1 MRSRSELAYRVPQGC
16 KRFIA
21 LAGID
26 PHVLRQGQVQL
37 VITGDDQVLFDEE
50 VKGTGAPLKID
61 ISVQNVRVF
70 RLLVDY
76 GGNLD
81 SGDLVNLCDAKFTK

>member
-1 MRSRSELAYRVPQGC
+1 MIIS
-16 KRFIA
+16 
-21 LAGID
+21 
-26 PHVLRQGQVQL
+26 
-37 VITGDDQVLFDEE
+37 GDGQVLFDQE
-50 VKGTGAPLKID
+50 VKGTDGPLAID
-61 ISVQNVRVF
+61 VPVQNVRVF